1 MRRPRLVLA
10 IALAGCAGRPSGNLI
25 AVPRPR
31 RGASTVDMLVATT
44 RAPVTEPAGVMFGG
58 ERAIG
63 LAFADIA
70 VSIPPDA
77 VRKIGEV
84 QWPAALA
91 RRSRA

>member
-1 MRRPRLVLA
+1 MRGPAQRQSDR
-10 IALAGCAGRPSGNLI
+10 GFSQRAGRD
-25 AVPRPR
+25 V
-31 RGASTVDMLVATT
+31 VDMLVATT
-44 RAPVTEPAGVMFGG
+44 RAEVSEPPGVMFGG

-84 QWPAALA
+84 QWPSSPPGDPA
-91 RRSRA
+91 RDFVTCAPTASI